1 VRSSNSSWVSPV
13 LAVAALADWD
23 FSEERLILSFRL
35 QAAGS
40 RTDGPHPGSVV
51 MRPPSTLNPAGA
63 EA

>member
-40 RTDGPHPGSVV
+40 RTDGPHLGLAV
-51 MRPPSTLNPAGA
+51 MRPPSPLTLGGP